1 MTKLMRLEW
10 RKLKQKS
17 VISEVVVYLLIIMF
31 LPLFFIEVVSADFGR
46 SYAAVIDL
54 NMAIQ
59 MGYILFGASLINQVF
74 IDEFKN
80 KTISLSY
87 GYPIS
92 RQKLFAA
99 KILFI
104 ATFVFLLTMASYLL
118 TGIVTYLIDQ
128 MHPIINGDPTRS
140 DLTKYFSHMIF
151 RSLMITLISFIP
163 LFYLGIWKRA
173 TIPTV
178 ICAIVVMQSHLSP
191 MINLN
196 YDLVIAVLC
205 VVGSLSIFL
214 SIMTAEKIGEI

>member
-17 VISEVVVYLLIIMF
+17 VISEVVVYLLIIMY

-214 SIMTAEKIGEI
+214 SIMAAEKIGEI

>member
-1 MTKLMRLEW
+1 MTKLMILEW

-17 VISEVVVYLLIIMF
+17 VIGEVVIYLLIIMF
-31 LPLFFIEVVSADFGR
+31 LPLFFIEIISADYGL
-46 SYAAVIDL
+46 SYATVIDL
-54 NMAIQ
+54 NMSIQ
-59 MGYILFGASLINQVF
+59 KGFILFGASLINQVF

-104 ATFVFLLTMASYLL
+104 ATFVFVLTVISYLL
-118 TGIVTYLIDQ
+118 TGVVTYLIDQ
-128 MHPIINGDPTRS
+128 VHPIINGNPTRS
-140 DLTKYFSHMIF
+140 DLIKYFSHMVF
-151 RSLMITLISFIP
+151 RPLMITTISFIP

-178 ICAIVVMQSHLSP
+178 ICAIVVMQSHLVP
-191 MINLN
+191 MIHLN
-196 YDLVIAVLC
+196 YNLVFTVLC
-205 VVGSLSIFL
+205 ILGSLSIFL
-214 SIMTAEKIGEI
+214 SITKAEKIGEI